1 MEKICRMSWM
11 KDVGWLEEK
20 ATDVFQVGWL
30 LGNDEHKMN
39 LEIEEIKHFS
49 KNGKSQVSSKL
60 NMAVLFW

>member
-1 MEKICRMSWM
+1 M
-11 KDVGWLEEK
+11 KDVGWIEEK

-30 LGNDEHKMN
+30 LGNEHKMN

-49 KNGKSQVSSKL
+49 KHGKSQVSSKL

>member
-1 MEKICRMSWM
+1 M

-39 LEIEEIKHFS
+39 LEIFFTLQFFGNSLIRGDIGSFLHI
-49 KNGKSQVSSKL
+49 
-60 NMAVLFW
+60 W